1 MGVQNMINFPSR
13 TATCKNHVVLSKG
26 ISNMDNKDESS
37 ASTKMQCF
45 ACRDSDIYS
54 KPHNRFVY
62 MYINNYVRMYVFVF
76 PLPCITYHTQQR
88 ARAQTDTHTHTGSL
102 ARSLTHTQA
111 RTHTHEVDPI
121 RTIQE
126 SSNCNTLSDRLSVK
140 CFWLYFTFYSQTER
154 ERTHT

>member
-1 MGVQNMINFPSR
+1 MINFPLR

-26 ISNMDNKDESS
+26 ISNMDNKNESS

-62 MYINNYVRMYVFVF
+62 MYINNYVHMCVSVF
-76 PLPCITYHTQQR
+76 PLPCITYHTQWR
-88 ARAQTDTHTHTGSL
+88 AGAQTDTHTHTHTGLL
-102 ARSLTHTQA
+102 AHSLTHTQA
-111 RTHTHEVDPI
+111 CTHAHTHKVDPI

-140 CFWLYFTFYSQTER
+140 CF
-154 ERTHT
+154 